1 MTLPSPKTSCASLD
15 PCLSRDPGSCHGCYR
30 ISHRQPDTHA
40 TSRQQTAGLLSDRSS
55 TQFVIRPTVKLAPIT
70 RGALF
75 WCQSCLRIYVYILQP
90 VPPEIQLFSSLTAP
104 HASPSRD
111 ASFRLQCQGE
121 VMKQIHASPRCMHP
135 TCRSCWQHFGLVLCA
150 FLLFLLRHIS
160 RRTRPAGGGRTRLS
174 SLARTGLRLWLRRR
188 RSCGGHR

>member
-1 MTLPSPKTSCASLD
+1 MCSLD
-15 PCLSRDPGSCHGCYR
+15 PCLSRDPVTGSCHGCYR

-75 WCQSCLRIYVYILQP
+75 WCQSCFRTYDYILQP

-104 HASPSRD
+104 HASQSRD
-111 ASFRLQCQGE
+111 AGFRLQCQGE
-121 VMKQIHASPRCMHP
+121 VMKQIRFTALHASRVSIVLAALWPCPLRFPSLFAPPHQSTHP
-135 TCRSCWQHFGLVLCA
+135 PCWRWTNSTRSRSTSQSCSVMWCVLE
-150 FLLFLLRHIS
+150 R
-160 RRTRPAGGGRTRLS
+160 
-174 SLARTGLRLWLRRR
+174 
-188 RSCGGHR
+188 